1 MTGKQK
7 KKIYQSITEI
17 DDRFVE
23 EAAEES
29 VAEIRAEVSQED
41 QGTAAGT
48 RNAEKKTAKR
58 LRILRMALGLAAAAA
73 VAAAGIIFL
82 PKILPEKN
90 RGARETAYPTRFYSD
105 DLIPGGKDAQAPVP
119 GGAAYPT
126 QYEQR
131 PAPGPDGEIA
141 YEKRWDEK
149 TMDEKYSSLDFGGLT
164 YRNRASR
171 VPEARLGEA
180 AGEDLTAY
188 GYDAYAKLEGTEE
201 VKRIAVEA
209 RRITGVS
216 EKIALAVRLEGEDHF
231 TSFVA
236 SPSFD
241 VETRPAT
248 LGDFLRD
255 WNLAEDLRP
264 GTVYT
269 YQDIHPPVIALC
281 FEGADRAE
289 VLSKLLHETGLARI
303 EELPKGA
310 ERVLYSIAV
319 YDDVLGIENLA
330 LSVYEGGYLWTNL
343 TGTATIFR
351 IDEADAQAFL
361 NYAKA
366 ELKGYELVMK
376 TGSDGIPD
384 DGGVPEAMT
393 EMPLETVVHSSEGGR
408 E

>member
-1 MTGKQK
+1 MTGEQK

-29 VAEIRAEVSQED
+29 VAEIRPEVSQED
-41 QGTAAGT
+41 PGEAAGT

-90 RGARETAYPTRFYSD
+90 RGAKETAYPTRFYSD
-105 DLIPGGKDAQAPVP
+105 DLIPDGKDAQEPGP

-149 TMDEKYSSLDFGGLT
+149 TMDEKYSSLDFNGMT
-164 YRNRASR
+164 YQNHASR

-180 AGEDLTAY
+180 VGEDLAAY
-188 GYDAYAKLEGTEE
+188 GYDAYAELNGTEE
-201 VKRIAVEA
+201 VKRIPAEA

-231 TSFVA
+231 TSFVV
-236 SPSFD
+236 SPSFEI
-241 VETRPAT
+241 ETRPAT
-248 LGDFLRD
+248 LGDFLKE
-255 WNLAEDLRP
+255 WNLAEDLRV
-264 GTVYT
+264 GTIYT
-269 YQDIHPPVIALC
+269 YQNIHPPVMALC
-281 FEGADRAE
+281 FEGADTAE
-289 VLSKLLHETGLARI
+289 VLAKLLHETGLARI
-303 EELPKGA
+303 EELPKGV
-310 ERVLYSIAV
+310 ERILYSIAV

-343 TGTATIFR
+343 TGAATIFR
-351 IDEADAQAFL
+351 ISEADAQAFL
-361 NYAKA
+361 DYAKTA
-366 ELKGYELVMK
+366 LKGYELVMK
-376 TGSDGIPD
+376 TGCDGIPD

-393 EMPLETVVHSSEGGR
+393 EMPLETVAHSSEGGR